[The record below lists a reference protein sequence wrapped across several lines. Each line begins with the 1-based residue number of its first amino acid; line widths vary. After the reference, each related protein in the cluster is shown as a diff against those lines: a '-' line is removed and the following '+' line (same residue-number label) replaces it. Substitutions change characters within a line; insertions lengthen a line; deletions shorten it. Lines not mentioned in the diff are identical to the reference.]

1 LQSINNQTLGQKC
14 NNVIMTARGSFG
26 LELVSSRVASRPVA
40 LVVSLMLLRK
50 RGVTTVADRAT

>member
-1 LQSINNQTLGQKC
+1 
-14 NNVIMTARGSFG
+14 MTARESFG